1 MSRYYG
7 KRRYKKKSNNKNVP
21 ANRRLQMYCQKHGEL
36 IGYTQSFEKVI
47 YESLNYEKKKV
58 ELKCYRCL
66 EEQISE
72 KQNEVFSLVN
82 EKFGN
87 ESTLD
92 LSSKAYKY
100 NWASAIS
107 LMITIFGSMFIWANY
122 NMEMALINAGL
133 FGVLAFI
140 FWRRC
145 NYLEKRSNE
154 MSSFTRQ
161 QSIHIPNARSIVEA
175 EANTVLKWRFEQA
188 RIKKEKMNYSMEEVD
203 KMTGEQFEHFVK
215 NLLQKCGY
223 ENSQVTKASGDE
235 GVDIITYKN
244 GKKIAVQ
251 CKRYSN
257 KITNSAIQEVFSGMH
272 FYNCHE
278 AYVITNSYF
287 TENAVILA
295 NKHKVKLIN
304 REGLF
309 DLMEKSNSIKR
320 VVTKT
325 HAEYQAEFM
334 FDK

>member
-1 MSRYYG
+1 MGYYR
-7 KRRYKKKSNNKNVP
+7 KRRYKKKTNNKNVP
-21 ANRRLQMYCQKHGEL
+21 ANRRLQMYCSKHGEL

-47 YESLNYEKKKV
+47 YESFNNDKKKV

-72 KQNEVFSLVN
+72 EQNEVSRKVV

-87 ESTLD
+87 ESTVD
-92 LSSKAYKY
+92 LSSRAYKY

-107 LMITIFGSMFIWANY
+107 LMVTVFGSMIIWANY
-122 NMEMALINAGL
+122 NMELALLNAGL

-140 FWRRC
+140 LWRRC
-145 NYLEKRSNE
+145 DYLEKKSNE
-154 MSSFTRQ
+154 ISSFRRQ

-175 EANTVLKWRFEQA
+175 EANIVSKWRIEQA
-188 RIKKEKMNYSMEEVD
+188 RIKKEKMNYSMEEID

-215 NLLQKCGY
+215 NLLQKNGY
-223 ENSQVTKASGDE
+223 ENPQITKASGDE

-287 TENAVILA
+287 TENANTLA

-304 REGLF
+304 RDGLF
-309 DLMEKSNSIKR
+309 ELMEKAGTTKR